1 MRKIAFCLTSLFF
14 SALSVAQTVGTVSTF
29 ETGLPLAGVTVLI
42 AETGE
47 GTTTNSAGGF
57 EIEIDGT
64 VTLVFSHV
72 GFRTETRVVEGN
84 SAGARIDI
92 VLLAET
98 SDMEEIIIE
107 QASMT
112 GGLKGIR
119 GMAGSAH
126 LVSTRS
132 LEQFAQTD
140 VHRALRSVPGVSIQ
154 EEDGYG
160 LRPNIGLRGSGSE
173 RSSKITLMEDGV
185 LVAPAPYTAPSA
197 YYFPTIGRMT
207 GIEVVKGASQIRF
220 GPLTTGGAVNL
231 LSTPIPQ
238 KLSGRLTLLAGNEAN
253 RLVHA
258 NAGNRADRL
267 AYLFEVHQQ
276 RSDGFKRL
284 DTGDG
289 TGFDK
294 SDYLAKVRF
303 SSRPGARIPQSLLLR
318 ASYTDEISDE
328 TYLGLTAQDFGSTP
342 LRRYVGSAEDQMD
355 ADQRLLMARHRIQP
369 RQNLSVVTTAYAT
382 AFKRNWYKLDAVSS
396 ADGSVKIGA
405 LLDEPLGFPAA
416 YGLVTGQLTDGQLLV
431 KANNREYASRGVQS
445 DFSLTLP
452 RAVLDAGA
460 RIHYDDMDRFQ
471 WVDQYRIDSGAM
483 VLENPGIKGTDSNRL
498 ESSNALAAY
507 AQLSIQ
513 AGRFSVKPGL
523 RLESVVQRRKD
534 FGKSDPLRDGTDLK
548 LRRNAS
554 SALLP
559 GLGITY
565 SVSPYSTAFAGL
577 HKGFAPPG
585 TTEGARPESSLN
597 FEVGGR
603 YHRGP
608 RTFELVGFVSDYANL
623 LGADLMASG
632 GTGSSDLFNGGE
644 ALVQGLEVS
653 GSYNLGALTDW
664 RASVP
669 MSFAYTHTRGTFST
683 DFESSFDPW
692 GSVSAGDELPYL
704 ARNQLNVSLGL
715 EKDGWETALSGFW
728 TGATRTVAGQGSIP
742 EASRIAGHFTLDL
755 SAEVRLAEGIRA
767 FGVIRNLTDELYVA
781 ARRPA
786 GLRPGMPRSL
796 MAGLR
801 ASF

>member
-1 MRKIAFCLTSLFF
+1 M
-14 SALSVAQTVGTVSTF
+14 V
-29 ETGLPLAGVTVLI
+29 
-42 AETGE
+42 AETGQ
-47 GTTTNSAGGF
+47 GTTTNRSGAF
-57 EIEIDGT
+57 EIEARGT

-72 GFRTETRVVEGN
+72 GFQSVTRIVQGD
-84 SAGARIDI
+84 STGAPVD
-92 VLLAET
+92 VMLLAET
-98 SDMEEIIIE
+98 SNMQEIIIE
-107 QASMT
+107 QSSMT

-119 GMAGSAH
+119 GMPGSAH
-126 LVSTRS
+126 LVSTRA

-140 VHRALRSVPGVSIQ
+140 VHRALRAVPGVSIQ

-197 YYFPTIGRMT
+197 YYFPTIGRMS
-207 GIEVVKGASQIRF
+207 GIEIVKGASQIRF

-231 LSTPIPQ
+231 MSTPIPQ
-238 KLSGRLTLLAGNEAN
+238 RLSGRLTLLAGNEAN

-258 NAGNRADRL
+258 NAGNRTDRF

-276 RSDGFKRL
+276 RSDGFKEL
-284 DTGDG
+284 DTGGG

-294 SDYLAKVRF
+294 NDYLAKVRF
-303 SSRPGARIPQSLLLR
+303 STRPGARIPQSFLLR
-318 ASYTDEISDE
+318 ASFTDEISDE
-328 TYLGLTAQDFGSTP
+328 TYLGLTAEDFGSTP
-342 LRRYVGSAEDQMD
+342 LRRYVGSAEDQMA
-355 ADQRLLMARHRIQP
+355 ADQHMLMARHRIQP
-369 RQNLSVVTTAYAT
+369 LESLRVVTTAYST
-382 AFKRNWYKLDAVSS
+382 AFKRNWYKLDAV
-396 ADGSVKIGA
+396 AAANESVKIGA
-405 LLDEPLGFPAA
+405 LLDAPLGHPAA
-416 YGLVTGQLTDGQLLV
+416 YGLVTGQMTDGRLLV
-431 KANNREYASRGVQS
+431 KANNREYSSRGLQT
-445 DFSLTLP
+445 DFSLTRP
-452 RAVLDAGA
+452 VMDIDAGV

-471 WVDQYRIDSGAM
+471 WVDDYRIDSGTM
-483 VLENPGIKGTDSNRL
+483 VLASPGVKGTDSNRL
-498 ESSNALAAY
+498 ESSTALAAY
-507 AQLSIQ
+507 AQVLIK
-513 AGRFSVKPGL
+513 AGRVSFKPGL

-534 FGKSDPLRDGTDLK
+534 FGKSDPLREALDVK
-548 LRRNAS
+548 RRRNAS
-554 SALLP
+554 TALLP
-559 GLGITY
+559 GLGVTY
-565 SVSPYSTAFAGL
+565 SISPYMTGFAGL

-597 FEVGGR
+597 LEMGAR

-608 RTFELVGFVSDYANL
+608 RTFEVVGFVSDYANL

-632 GTGSSDLFNGGE
+632 GTGSSDLFNGGA
-644 ALVQGLEVS
+644 ALVQGLELS
-653 GSYNLGALTDW
+653 GSYNLGALADW

-669 MSFAYTHTRGTFST
+669 VALAYTHTRGTFSS

-692 GSVSAGDELPYL
+692 GSVSSGDELPYL
-704 ARNQLNVSLGL
+704 ARNQLNASLGV
-715 EKDGWETALSGFW
+715 ERERWEVAISGFW

-742 EASRIAGHFTLDL
+742 DASRIDGHFTLDI
-755 SAEVRLAEGIRA
+755 SADVELAGGIRA